1 MVQNGNGVLNR
12 LVPCLKC
19 MELTCWV
26 LQASLDL
33 DLALYL
39 TCFHFCMGNIKMKRI
54 WQKIFEQ
61 TVSFPFPKIHEFGGP
76 PVVPR
81 SLGARLSSC
90 IEDLKAFVIAKFICQ
105 FLLCICYQT
114 YYWKM
119 RVGSKFLT
127 WKFVQSCSFLQSP
140 LTYHQHRYIIYWLDI
155 G

>member
-1 MVQNGNGVLNR
+1 MPCLFLVPSRRLCNNTCNGVLKR

-19 MELTCWV
+19 MELAYWYSV
-26 LQASLDL
+26 L
-33 DLALYL
+33 
-39 TCFHFCMGNIKMKRI
+39 CGEHKNEKI
-54 WQKIFEQ
+54 WQKIFDQ
-61 TVSFPFPKIHEFGGP
+61 TVSLTFPKIHEFGGP
-76 PVVPR
+76 PVVP
-81 SLGARLSSC
+81 S
-90 IEDLKAFVIAKFICQ
+90 KKFGCPFIKLHRRFKGICHCQ
-105 FLLCICYQT
+105 IHMPVLVICYQT